1 MAAGVEIKVTPEVLD
16 QRGLELLT
24 EIKKTEKLF
33 SQIRDTVS
41 KTSSYWKGEA
51 GNHYRQM
58 FREQEDEIQ
67 TVFRRLHDY
76 PVNLNEI
83 SARYKQE
90 ESRQKTANAAV
101 PNNLIV

>member
-41 KTSSYWKGEA
+41 KTSS
-51 GNHYRQM
+51 
-58 FREQEDEIQ
+58 
-67 TVFRRLHDY
+67 
-76 PVNLNEI
+76 
-83 SARYKQE
+83 
-90 ESRQKTANAAV
+90 
-101 PNNLIV
+101 